1 MGFGCFAD
9 KTGNCRAKG
18 LGAVAPQAWRAR
30 TPRSGTPHG
39 CSPFTHPPPP
49 PALPNK
55 APLQSRAAPRRAN
68 GQEGSVSPTS
78 LRCLVPEST
87 TLLGRSVAP
96 AFLTHTGRVHRHLQ
110 GGGGKMASTAAPG
123 GGARAR
129 TQAQKESLGR
139 REPRGRGGAAAKSRR
154 GASGRLGDP
163 VRHACTAPAR
173 YFQECA
179 GCF

>member
-1 MGFGCFAD
+1 MAASQTRLEIAARKVWGPWHRRRGEH
-9 KTGNCRAKG
+9 
-18 LGAVAPQAWRAR
+18 APLDPGPRTAAR
-30 TPRSGTPHG
+30 
-39 CSPFTHPPPP
+39 PFPHPPPP

-78 LRCLVPEST
+78 LRCLVPGST

-163 VRHACTAPAR
+163 VRHACTAPAG